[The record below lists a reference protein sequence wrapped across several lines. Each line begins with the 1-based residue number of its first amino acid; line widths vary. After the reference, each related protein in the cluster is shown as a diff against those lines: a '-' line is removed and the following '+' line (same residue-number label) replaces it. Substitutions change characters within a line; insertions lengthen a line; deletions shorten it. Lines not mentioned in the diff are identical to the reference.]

1 MRNYDLTLIFSPL
14 LADEEA
20 NDLFQQFV
28 SFVQEQ
34 GGILGDQRLLGKKPL
49 LAPIRHAKEGYL
61 AQITFS
67 LSEEKLSNIEKKCKE
82 TQQILRFFIV
92 KQPKKA
98 KKKARM
104 ALSLREIPQR
114 GTTPEIALASVQ
126 KKEGKI
132 DLRDI
137 DEKLEEI
144 FKES

>member
-14 LADEEA
+14 LAPEEA

-49 LAPIRHAKEGYL
+49 LAPIRHVKEGYL
-61 AQITFS
+61 AVITFS
-67 LSEEKLSNIEKKCKE
+67 LNEEKLSSLEKKCKE

-92 KQPKKA
+92 KQA
-98 KKKARM
+98 KRVIKKARV
-104 ALSLREIPQR
+104 AL
-114 GTTPEIALASVQ
+114 TPEIALASVQ

-132 DLRDI
+132 DLQDI
-137 DEKLEEI
+137 DQKLEEI
-144 FKES
+144 FKTG

>member
-14 LADEEA
+14 LSDGEA

-34 GGILGDQRLLGKKPL
+34 GGILADQRLLGKKPL

-67 LSEEKLSNIEKKCKE
+67 VNEEKLPNVEKKCKE
-82 TQQILRFFIV
+82 TQQILRFFLV
-92 KQPKKA
+92 KQTKRVIKKTRVA
-98 KKKARM
+98 
-104 ALSLREIPQR
+104 P
-114 GTTPEIALASVQ
+114 TPEIAIAPVQ
-126 KKEGKI
+126 KKEDKV
-132 DLRDI
+132 DLHDI

-144 FKES
+144 FKTG